1 VWRSEIAK
9 TEIGALYQRY
19 VWFVVWP
26 LLIFLLIGACS
37 RSCSPPAGDSDTT
50 RVSAS
55 AYGAAAVLA
64 YLTASPADLGKLTAI
79 FGVLVKTP
87 DGQGF
92 PLPQETVVAAFTSGT
107 EPQDV
112 GKGRSGWLVKET
124 VITADGVQ
132 EWQVPVVSDGTGYR
146 AVTLPGVIPAPPTS
160 ASIPSGAS
168 EKIEVSNNSELSV
181 TLRDFFAA
189 WLTGHGDLSRVAD
202 TTAIPV
208 FATPPYASVQVLSA
222 STGTALPQ
230 DVSGS
235 LSVAVTV
242 LATETASAEIS
253 YTLQLSASAGRWIV
267 SSVSAAPIPG
277 GQK

>member
-1 VWRSEIAK
+1 
-9 TEIGALYQRY
+9 
-19 VWFVVWP
+19 
-26 LLIFLLIGACS
+26 
-37 RSCSPPAGDSDTT
+37 
-50 RVSAS
+50 
-55 AYGAAAVLA
+55 
-64 YLTASPADLGKLTAI
+64 
-79 FGVLVKTP
+79 
-87 DGQGF
+87 
-92 PLPQETVVAAFTSGT
+92 
-107 EPQDV
+107 
-112 GKGRSGWLVKET
+112 
-124 VITADGVQ
+124 
-132 EWQVPVVSDGTGYR
+132 
-146 AVTLPGVIPAPPTS
+146 
-160 ASIPSGAS
+160 
-168 EKIEVSNNSELSV
+168 V

-202 TTAIPV
+202 TTAIPL

-235 LSVAVTV
+235 LAVAVTV